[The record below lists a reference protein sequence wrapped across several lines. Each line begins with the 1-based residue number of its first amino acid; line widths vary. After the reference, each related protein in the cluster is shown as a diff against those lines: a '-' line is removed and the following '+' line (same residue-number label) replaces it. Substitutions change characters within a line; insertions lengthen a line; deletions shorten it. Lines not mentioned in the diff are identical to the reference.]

1 MLFVLYIS
9 GEGLE
14 EDEFVDVGE
23 FWLVRKNR
31 GQEMTAQCLTRR
43 GPGILMKASH

>member
-1 MLFVLYIS
+1 MSDVLFVLYIS

-14 EDEFVDVGE
+14 EDEFVDVRE

-31 GQEMTAQCLTRR
+31 GQEMTDCSV
-43 GPGILMKASH
+43 PN